1 MMFRPHPPSRLGY
14 SSSGSRRRAA
24 AAAGILAS
32 ILCFGPPGRPDAV
45 AARSQSPA
53 EVCRVTVDKTAAP
66 THLELGQQ
74 VEVTLTIA
82 ADCPG
87 GGPTAGPVDVVLA
100 IDRSSSQK
108 DNGTWQPTL
117 DAAAIF
123 LDLLDYPRTQVG
135 IVAFEAQASLVQP
148 LTADAARLKLALGAI
163 PDPPALGLWTSITA
177 GIEAAQAELV
187 GPRHRPEAKPILVL
201 LSDGEHNAPLGGS
214 PLAAA
219 SQAKLAGSTI
229 LSIGLAPNSRG
240 TNTLKA
246 IASKPEYYFPAP
258 TAADLAA
265 AWRDAA
271 GALAGGVGKLTELVV
286 TDILPPEV
294 RYVDG
299 SAAPSAAFADGTLT
313 WTIAE
318 LASGARWEARY
329 RLLPLVAGR
338 YVTNK
343 LAYVDY
349 KDADGNF
356 ANRLFPEPLITVRNT
371 GEKIKAFL
379 PLLQRGYC
387 RPGDPFDVVLALDS
401 STSMDAPKFAAMQA
415 AAREFLSYLDLPPS
429 QAALVAFH
437 GQAQRVQ
444 DLSADRAALLAALD
458 ALPRGEGTRIDRALE
473 TAVAVLSAP
482 GRLPANKGVIVLITD
497 GKQEETGEQPVLNA
511 AAAARRAGELYVIG
525 LGADVDQRFLTR
537 VAGNPS
543 RYFQAPASAD
553 LVRIYAQIAGAL
565 PCGQ

>member
-1 MMFRPHPPSRLGY
+1 MLAIALGGR
-14 SSSGSRRRAA
+14 SAA
-24 AAAGILAS
+24 
-32 ILCFGPPGRPDAV
+32 AV
-45 AARSQSPA
+45 AAPAAPQLPA
-53 EVCRVTVDKTAAP
+53 EVCRVTVDKTARP
-66 THLELGQQ
+66 TNIELGQQ
-74 VEVTLTIA
+74 VEVMLSIA

-87 GGPTAGPVDVVLA
+87 TGQTGGPVDVVLA

-117 DAAAIF
+117 DAATVF
-123 LDLLDYPRTQVG
+123 LDLLDYSRTQVA
-135 IVAFEAQASLVQP
+135 IVAFESQAELVQP
-148 LTADAARLKLALGAI
+148 LSGDALQLKAALGAI
-163 PDPPALGLWTSITA
+163 PDPPSLGLWTSITA
-177 GIEAAQAELV
+177 GIDEAQAELR
-187 GPRHRPEAKPILVL
+187 GPRHRADAKPILLL
-201 LSDGEHNAPLGGS
+201 LSDGDHNALLGGS

-219 SQAKLAGSTI
+219 SQAKLAGTTI
-229 LSIGLAPNSRG
+229 LTIGLAPNSRG

-271 GALAGGVGKLTELVV
+271 GALAAGAGKLSELEI

-299 SAAPSAAFADGTLT
+299 SAVPPAAFAGDTLT
-313 WTIAE
+313 WTVAE
-318 LASGARWEARY
+318 LASGSRWEARY

-338 YVTNK
+338 YVPNK

-371 GEKIKAFL
+371 GEKIKAYL
-379 PLLQRGYC
+379 PILQRGYC
-387 RPGDPFDVVLALDS
+387 KPGDPFDVVLALDS
-401 STSMDAPKFAAMQA
+401 STSMDAAKFAAMQA
-415 AAREFLSYLDLPPS
+415 AAREFLGYLDLPPS

-437 GQAQRVQ
+437 GQAQRVR
-444 DLSADRAALLAALD
+444 DLTADRAALLGALGT
-458 ALPRGEGTRIDRALE
+458 LPRGEGTRIDRALE
-473 TAVAVLSAP
+473 ASVAVLGAA
-482 GRLPANKGVIVLITD
+482 GRLPANKAVIVLITD

-511 AAAARRAGELYVIG
+511 AAAARRAAELYVIG

-537 VAGNPS
+537 VAGNPA

-553 LVRIYAQIAGAL
+553 LLRIYAQIAGAL